1 MKRAT
6 RIQGLDCAACAAKLE
21 TELKKIDGVNN
32 VSIAFL
38 TQRIVLEIE
47 DGKAE
52 TTIREIKRICKKV
65 EPDAS
70 IDL

>member
-52 TTIREIKRICKKV
+52 TAIREIKRICKKV